1 MNFSRQ
7 STAGE
12 QGNGAGD
19 PREVPVQQDVPS
31 PNRLT
36 RSRQATRKYQI
47 KGSSP
52 FHPHHVS
59 VFQKHLPKRAN
70 ATPPYHII
78 SSVRLLLIRNM
89 VLNRLFYFND
99 PSTEPN
105 QPYQVPCKLQWS
117 LKDQFGH
124 HHRSPGSCQCNSL
137 LSAAYC
143 MHSRWIWTRRK
154 KVCRKRGKQINGE
167 FVRKTVRWVC
177 EQCLLT
183 RALTHL
189 TSAHAPAGCKS
200 EAPSWNDY
208 YIHTL
213 NGHEM
218 GYSKFWDTH
227 RSGSANG
234 SLVPWVGPL
243 GQDTPRIPVSTR

>member
-1 MNFSRQ
+1 MIPRNKHDGSASNSPWLILYLWLPDIAQSNRLFNSTNSHKVPLGSMNFSRH

-12 QGNGAGD
+12 QGNVAGD

-36 RSRQATRKYQI
+36 RSRQATREYQI

-78 SSVRLLLIRNM
+78 SSVLLLLIRNM

-117 LKDQFGH
+117 LKDQIGH
-124 HHRSPGSCQCNSL
+124 HHRNPSSC
-137 LSAAYC
+137 
-143 MHSRWIWTRRK
+143 
-154 KVCRKRGKQINGE
+154 
-167 FVRKTVRWVC
+167 
-177 EQCLLT
+177 
-183 RALTHL
+183 
-189 TSAHAPAGCKS
+189 
-200 EAPSWNDY
+200 
-208 YIHTL
+208 
-213 NGHEM
+213 
-218 GYSKFWDTH
+218 
-227 RSGSANG
+227 
-234 SLVPWVGPL
+234 
-243 GQDTPRIPVSTR
+243 